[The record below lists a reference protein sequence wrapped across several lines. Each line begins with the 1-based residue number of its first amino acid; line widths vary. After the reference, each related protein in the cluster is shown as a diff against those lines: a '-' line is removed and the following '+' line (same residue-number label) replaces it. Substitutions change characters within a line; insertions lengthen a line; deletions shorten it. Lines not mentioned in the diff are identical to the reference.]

1 MDLIAHLNPGSST
14 HWVFLSFLFILF
26 YIAILKYNFWNQF
39 TLILK
44 SSYSQKFSNQYL
56 REETNSKYKLY
67 LLPVFILSLAL
78 FLSFQN
84 QTISYFSVL
93 IFWIGLFLISKYLC
107 ILCLGYIFEKNYLF
121 EEIIFQS
128 FLYEKVVGLLL
139 FPLTLVLFY
148 GSLQTDFVFKFII
161 IFLLLALFYKWLRIL
176 YLSFFNSSL
185 TKAHII
191 IYLCTF
197 EILPIIILIKHLF

>member
-1 MDLIAHLNPGSST
+1 MDLIAHLNPIPT
-14 HWVFLSFLFILF
+14 TQWVFLSFVFILA
-26 YIAILKYNFWNQF
+26 YITILKFYFSNQF
-39 TLILK
+39 TLIFK

-67 LLPVFILSLAL
+67 LLPVFILTFSL

-84 QTISYFSVL
+84 PSISYFIKL
-93 IFWIGLFLISKYLC
+93 IFWVGLYLITKYICL
-107 ILCLGYIFEKNYLF
+107 ICLGYIFEKNYLF
-121 EEIIFQS
+121 EEVIFQS
-128 FLYEKVVGLLL
+128 FLYEKVVGVVL

-148 GSLQTDFVFKFII
+148 GCLQTDFVFRFII
-161 IFLLLALFYKWLRIL
+161 IFLLLTLFYKWLRIL

-185 TKAHII
+185 SKAHII

-197 EILPIIILIKHLF
+197 EILPIIIIIKYHY